1 MSGPLRP
8 EGPPRHRLA
17 VCDGPRCR
25 DLVGVE
31 DADVGEADVAGWLP
45 DLARVMRERGIVGR
59 LVVRDAET
67 GRVVASRRIWP

>member
-1 MSGPLRP
+1 MAGRDALGGPTRY
-8 EGPPRHRLA
+8 RLA

-25 DLVGVE
+25 LLLGLAAEDLA
-31 DADVGEADVAGWLP
+31 DADAWLR